1 MIWLHSEA
9 SWRMS
14 LGFVV
19 TPIPISPQRSGCSTS
34 SRPRWRICRLRTCGT
49 GTSCC
54 AVSFVGRSMRLHRST
69 IVPPTPS
76 TCLVPFVVLTLYAH
90 RSVKGSC
97 RMPAGRNRW
106 RAPVPPR
113 SFWRRSSRS
122 RGSPGNGKEWSK
134 QSING
139 PWKRSVFAVRRSLRC
154 LFEDRSGPVF
164 VSTETNCAV
173 RSVRSVYARC
183 TRPVQTGLCAK

>member
-1 MIWLHSEA
+1 MGRFLEEGLT
-9 SWRMS
+9 R
-14 LGFVV
+14 
-19 TPIPISPQRSGCSTS
+19 SPFQWVGVQGGKREGDTHKHQGIH
-34 SRPRWRICRLRTCGT
+34 RRQKWKR
-49 GTSCC
+49 C

-106 RAPVPPR
+106 RAPVPR
-113 SFWRRSSRS
+113 TSSWRRSSRS
-122 RGSPGNGKEWSK
+122 RGSPGNGKEWRK

-139 PWKRSVFAVRRSLRC
+139 PWKRSVLAVRRSLRC
-154 LFEDRSGPVF
+154 LFEDRSRPVF
-164 VSTETNCAV
+164 VSTETNYAV
-173 RSVRSVYARC
+173 RSVRSVYAVC